1 MLLSFSFNGIKKN
14 YFYCEPGKRRSVIA
28 PLNRTLLTLPG
39 LPGAHLT
46 ETSTEVRVI
55 EQPFHIKATDIFQ
68 LRKLEEDMA
77 SWLITEN
84 PGVLIFDDEPD
95 RVYYAAIHGAI
106 ETDDVGHSFGRGI
119 LTFICPDPYKYGQ
132 ELSFS
137 KEAVSASTN
146 TLALTN
152 PGTKEAYPEFKFIV
166 KKPITHLDIISQD
179 AYMRIGRPVTVEET
193 IVNPTENILSDTMST
208 LIGWTNAN
216 TVDGGVVTGSF
227 QAGGNGFTVSDFGS
241 GEAWHGPALQ
251 KSVSQPL
258 EDFQVVMQCSF
269 YSPSND
275 GVGRIELYLLDENG
289 NAFGKL
295 AFKDIHRY
303 EYKQQAEARVGPL
316 LGGTFII
323 AGQPADPRTFDFF
336 TGILRLKRVKGKWEA
351 YVANISNQHI
361 GEMQGSILDESI
373 SANLAG
379 IKIHAGV
386 SGQNTPAYMTVNH
399 IWVEKIN
406 DLSGAVVPN
415 IAQPG
420 DEIVINHKNDS
431 ILINGEDMKKLKGDF
446 ISSFFPVKPGDT
458 ALVISPGDAV
468 DIEAKVRGPY
478 Y

>member
-1 MLLSFSFNGIKKN
+1 MSFTFNGKAKSYIKIDFQEARPAFSSRN
-14 YFYCEPGKRRSVIA
+14 HTFIELA
-28 PLNRTLLTLPG
+28 G
-39 LPGAHLT
+39 LPGAILNN
-46 ETSTEVRVI
+46 SKSSVRKIALPVI
-55 EQPFHIKATDIFQ
+55 VYYENFEELQVIK
-68 LRKLEEDMA
+68 EDMA
-77 SWLITEN
+77 SWLIH
-84 PGVLIFDDEPD
+84 DEPKELILPFEN
-95 RVYYAAIHGAI
+95 RIYYAIVEGEFELVESRNI
-106 ETDDVGHSFGRGI
+106 GKGTIRF
-119 LTFICPDPYKYGQ
+119 FCPDPYKYGPQ
-132 ELSFS
+132 LTFT
-137 KEAVSASTN
+137 KTASTGGTN
-146 TLALTN
+146 SLAMTN
-152 PGTKEAYPEFKFIV
+152 PGTVEAYPEFKFIV

-179 AYMRIGRPVTVEET
+179 SYMRIGRPVTVEET
-193 IVNPTENILSDTMST
+193 IVNPTENILSDTMNT
-208 LIGWTNAN
+208 LVGWTNAN
-216 TVDGGVVTGSF
+216 TVDGGVVAGSF
-227 QAGGNGFTVSDFGS
+227 QAGGSGFTVSDFGS

-275 GVGRIELYLLDENG
+275 GVGRMELYLLDENG

-303 EYKQQAEARVGPL
+303 EYKQQAEARVGPF

-323 AGQPADPRTFDFF
+323 AGQPADPKMFDFF

-361 GEMQGSILDESI
+361 GEMQGSILDESV

-386 SGQNTPAYMTVNH
+386 SGQNTPAYMTINH

-406 DLSGAVVPN
+406 DLSGAMVPN

-420 DEIVINHKNDS
+420 DEIIINHKNNS
-431 ILINGEDMKKLKGDF
+431 ILINGEDMKKLKDF
-446 ISSFFPVKPGDT
+446 GASFFPIKPGDA

-478 Y
+478 H

>member
-1 MLLSFSFNGIKKN
+1 MYSFAFNGIKKS
-14 YFYCEPGKRRSVIA
+14 YFYCEPEKRRSIIA
-28 PLNRTLLTLPG
+28 PLNRVLVSLPG
-39 LPGAHLT
+39 MPGAHHSDT
-46 ETSTEVRVI
+46 EIEVRVI
-55 EQPFHIKATDIFQ
+55 QQPFFVKARNIKD
-68 LRKLEEDMA
+68 LRKIEENMA
-77 SWLITEN
+77 AWLVTKEARKL
-84 PGVLIFDDEPD
+84 VFDDEPD
-95 RVYYAAIHGAI
+95 RIYYAMVQGGI
-106 ETDDVGHSFGRGI
+106 EVGDLGKEFGRGTI
-119 LTFICPDPYKYGQ
+119 TFICADPFKYGPQ
-132 ELSFS
+132 LTFS
-137 KEAVSASTN
+137 KSASAGGTN
-146 TLALTN
+146 TLAMTN
-152 PGTKEAYPEFKFIV
+152 PGTVEAYPEFKFIV
-166 KKPITHLDIISQD
+166 KKAITHLDIISQD

-193 IVNPTENILSDTMST
+193 IVNPTDIILSDAMNT
-208 LIGWTNAN
+208 LIGWTNAHN
-216 TVDGGVVTGSF
+216 VDGGVIAGSF
-227 QAGGNGFTVSDFGS
+227 QAGANGFTVSDFGS

-258 EDFQVVMQCSF
+258 QDFQVVMQCTF

-289 NAFGKL
+289 NSFGKL

-323 AGQPADPRTFDFF
+323 AGQPADPKMFDFF

-361 GEMQGSILDESI
+361 GEMQGSILDESV

-458 ALVISPGDAV
+458 ALVITPGDAV